1 MIPKSRWWVR
11 RLKTSTQRFRKA
23 SLVALKKRVNYSTA
37 RRVMAPEIRSDLGK
51 LSVELSSRRIQR
63 IVTILYYVLHMK
75 PQFRLLHTSRLA
87 AISRTFIRVAMGQ
100 RWARR
105 RTRTFAVSRNWGEQW

>member
-1 MIPKSRWWVR
+1 MIPRSRWLVR
-11 RLKTSTQRFRKA
+11 RPKTSTRRFRKA

-51 LSVELSSRRIQR
+51 LSVELCSRRIR
-63 IVTILYYVLHMK
+63 NIVAILYYVLHMK
-75 PQFRLLHTSRLA
+75 PQFRLLHTSRSE
-87 AISRTFIRVAMGQ
+87 AISHTFIRVAMGQ

-105 RTRTFAVSRNWGEQW
+105 R